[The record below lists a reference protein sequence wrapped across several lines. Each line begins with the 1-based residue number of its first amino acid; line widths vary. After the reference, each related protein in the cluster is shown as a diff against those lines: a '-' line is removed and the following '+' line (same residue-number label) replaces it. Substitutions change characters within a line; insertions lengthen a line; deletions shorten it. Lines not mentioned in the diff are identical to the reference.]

1 MLEILPYLRP
11 LLTTM
16 TLCIPRLLTAF
27 IIAPFF
33 NTEMITGTTRNCI
46 VLIFALIL
54 FPTVLPFVESRT
66 ISIGFILAIA
76 IKEAVIGALIGYL
89 TGLFFYAIESVGQ
102 VIDYQRG
109 ASMAQV
115 LDPASGQE
123 TSPLGSLYF
132 QMAIILFFTSG
143 GFVLFLSGM
152 YESYRIWPI
161 ATYWPSFDSKFALFF
176 LGKVDELMALAVLL
190 ASPMI
195 IALFVS
201 ELGLGLINRFAPQL
215 NVFFLSMPV
224 KSGVGLV
231 IMICYLQFMLSFIKE
246 GFIQRFDIN
255 NLFETLRQ
263 IVH

>member
-1 MLEILPYLRP
+1 MVEIIQYLRP
-11 LLTTM
+11 LLTSM
-16 TLCIPRLLTAF
+16 TLCTPRLLTAF

-54 FPTVLPFVESRT
+54 FPTVHPFVEGHS
-66 ISIGFILAIA
+66 ISIGFILAVA

-89 TGLFFYAIESVGQ
+89 AGLFFYAIQSVGH

-109 ASMAQV
+109 AAMAQV
-115 LDPASGQE
+115 LDPATGQE

-143 GFVLFLSGM
+143 GFLLFLSGM
-152 YESYRIWPI
+152 YESYRVWPI
-161 ATYWPSFDSKFALFF
+161 ATYWPRFDSNFGLFV
-176 LGKVDELMALAVLL
+176 LGKVDEMMALTVLL
-190 ASPMI
+190 ASPVI
-195 IALFVS
+195 IALFIS

-215 NVFFLSMPV
+215 NVFFLSMPI

-231 IMICYLQFMLSFIKE
+231 IMVCYLQFLLSFIKD
-246 GFIQRFDIN
+246 GFIQRFDIH

-263 IVH
+263 MVH